1 MSLPQLLLMR
11 KVSVMTRG
19 CTDEGLPLRIAVQP
33 TEPELENFILQGL
46 YFVVKV

>member
-11 KVSVMTRG
+11 KVSVMTWG
-19 CTDEGLPLRIAVQP
+19 CTDEALPLRIAVQP

-46 YFVVKV
+46 YFVDKV